1 MLLQTNLKYYFFYTA
16 VFVVVIAGLKIASEI
31 VIILLLAIFISSLL
45 SAFLTFLNKKRIP
58 KLISYSF
65 LTLLFVVFVSLITY
79 LVNTSLASF
88 VSALPI
94 YEEKIKN
101 LTLLTFSYLDTY
113 NIKVNKDEIL
123 KLLDFNYLFTFT
135 KDIISNLGVILS
147 KLLLITIGVAFILSE
162 SKLFNKKL
170 KVIFKNDTQKLV
182 SFNLFSHNLQKY
194 FAVKTFTS
202 FLTGLLI
209 YFVLL
214 FFGIQYAL
222 LWAFVAF
229 LFNFIPVVGSI
240 VASLPAVLIALV
252 SGNIEMTLWL
262 IIIYVII
269 NISISNILEPKFM
282 GTHLNLSPMIIFFS
296 LIFWGWVLGI
306 VGMFL
311 AVPITMT
318 IKIAFESSENTK
330 WIGILLSNI
339 SQEKR
344 SLN

>member
-1 MLLQTNLKYYFFYTA
+1 MQQPTNLKYYFFYTA
-16 VFVVVIAGLKIASEI
+16 LFVIIIAGLKIASEI

-45 SAFLTFLNKKRIP
+45 SAFLTFLTKKRIP
-58 KLISYSF
+58 KMISYSF
-65 LTLLFVVFVSLITY
+65 LTLLFVVSSTLIVY
-79 LVNTSLASF
+79 LINTSLTNFVAS
-88 VSALPI
+88 LPL
-94 YEEKIKN
+94 YETQIKN
-101 LTLLTFSYLDTY
+101 LTLLLFSYLEMYQID
-113 NIKVNKDEIL
+113 VNKDEIL
-123 KLLDFNYLFTFT
+123 KLLDFNSLFTFT
-135 KDIISNLGVILS
+135 KDIISNLGVIFS

-162 SKLFNKKL
+162 NRLFTKKL
-170 KVIFKNDTQKLV
+170 KVIFHNDTHKLV

-209 YFVLL
+209 YFTLL

-229 LFNFIPVVGSI
+229 IFNFIPVVGSI
-240 VASLPAVLIALV
+240 VAAIPAVLIALV
-252 SGNIEMTLWL
+252 TGNIETTIWL
-262 IIIYVII
+262 IIIYVVI

-282 GTHLNLSPMIIFFS
+282 GNRLNLSPMIIFFS

-339 SQEKR
+339 SHERTR
-344 SLN
+344 S